1 LATVLAVFPGAHAA
15 PGYPVPANRHEL
27 LVREDAESVIREAA
41 EQTYDLLVLGG
52 MPAEAQ
58 QRIATALQ
66 KHSRWRLVPV
76 LYVAETGSAGIVVPG
91 SYRPDVDSLAQG
103 TLDSPSVTK
112 RIRAM
117 VREGVST
124 AQFVVAGVYEL
135 DQLRG
140 RFRCAGVECELTT
153 REAEVMAFLMSR
165 PNRVVRVEEIISH
178 AWSAEADTRH
188 LQILRRH
195 VSNIRRKLEGTP
207 GARAIRTSR
216 GAGYRFEMRHPVI
229 SASA

>member
-1 LATVLAVFPGAHAA
+1 VATVLAVFPGAHSA
-15 PGYPVPANRHEL
+15 PGYPASSSKYEL
-27 LVREDAESVIREAA
+27 EVTDDADLLLRNAA
-41 EQTYDLLVLGG
+41 DRAYDLLVLGG
-52 MPAEAQ
+52 MPVEAQ
-58 QRIATALQ
+58 QHIASTLQ
-66 KHSRWRLVPV
+66 KYSRWRLVPV
-76 LYVAETGSAGIVVPG
+76 LYVAEAGAPGIVVPA
-91 SYRPDVDSLAQG
+91 SYRPDVDSIAQG
-103 TLDSPSVTK
+103 TLDSPIVVK

-124 AQFVVAGVYEL
+124 AQLVVAGAYEL

-140 RFRCAGVECELTT
+140 RLRCAGVECELTV

-195 VSNIRRKLEGTP
+195 ISNIRRKLEGTP

-216 GAGYRFEMRHPVI
+216 GNGYRFEMRHI
-229 SASA
+229 ALTASA